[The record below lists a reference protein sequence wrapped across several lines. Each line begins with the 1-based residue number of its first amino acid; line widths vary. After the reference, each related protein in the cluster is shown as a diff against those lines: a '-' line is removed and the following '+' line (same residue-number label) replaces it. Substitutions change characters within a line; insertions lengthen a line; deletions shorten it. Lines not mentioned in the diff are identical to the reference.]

1 MYMTSSL
8 NTNRKTRQS
17 NIELLRIIAMLMVMG
32 IHATFETFGYAHA
45 SNILRAPSSW
55 FGIITTA
62 SACFGCVDIFILITG
77 WFGTNFKIRG
87 ALRLAL
93 QVIFISL
100 LMYPVLYLLGGKM
113 PKNAYDFIQVIWGY
127 WFIRCYL
134 VLYLFTPILNS
145 FIQASDEKTLRQ
157 FLILFFAI
165 TIPFSFVSPDLS
177 YGYSTTSFMGLY
189 MLGRY
194 LRLYASP
201 RLAATNK
208 YIFFFIW
215 AGCILFMSLLVWSS
229 AFVSVP
235 LLNHLMKI
243 FTSYTNPITI
253 FAACNL
259 LLFFTRLSFKSK
271 IVNWLAAGS
280 FAAYLTHQQLYIRP
294 LYFELMRSIN
304 KQISS
309 PILFFLAAL
318 GTIFLIYL
326 ASALL
331 DSLRRILIRI

>member
-1 MYMTSSL
+1 MSTL
-8 NTNRKTRQS
+8 PDAKQKQRLS
-17 NIELLRIIAMLMVMG
+17 NIELLRIIAMLMVMA

-45 SNILRAPSSW
+45 KSILHAPVSW
-55 FGIITTA
+55 LGIITTA

-77 WFGTNFKIRG
+77 WFGTSFKLRG
-87 ALRLAL
+87 AFKLAL

-100 LMYPVLYLLGGKM
+100 AMYPLLWALGGEM
-113 PKNAYDFIQVIWGY
+113 PKNAYDFVQVIWGY

-145 FIQASDEKTLRQ
+145 YIQKVDEKTLRH

-165 TIPFSFVSPDLS
+165 TVPFSFVSPDLS
-177 YGYSTTSFMGLY
+177 YGYSTISFMGLY
-189 MLGRY
+189 LLGRY
-194 LRLYASP
+194 LHLYGASRLRHIS
-201 RLAATNK
+201 K
-208 YIFFFIW
+208 YLFLVIW
-215 AGCILFMSLLVWSS
+215 AGCVLFMAIVVWGA
-229 AFVSVP
+229 AFISVP

-243 FTSYTNPITI
+243 FTSYANPITI

-259 LLFFTRLSFKSK
+259 LLFFTRLSLKSK
-271 IVNWLAAGS
+271 VINWLAAGS

-294 LYFELMRSIN
+294 YYFELMRDIN
-304 KQISS
+304 KQITS

-318 GTIFLIYL
+318 AAILLIYL

-331 DSLRRILIRI
+331 DSIRRFLIRV